1 MKGTKFADFIDK
13 VYLGI
18 YRTPLVVE
26 TRLNEWASENN
37 IDEETKVRVKKIIE
51 KMMEDIALGKTED
64 ANIRLHSA
72 KEIVLYSTLSRY
84 EKKLDE
90 VL

>member
-1 MKGTKFADFIDK
+1 MHEEILEPYGVA
-13 VYLGI
+13 
-18 YRTPLVVE
+18 RVE
-26 TRLNEWASENN
+26 DLDSE
-37 IDEETKVRVKKIIE
+37 ELKKIIE